1 MANGHG
7 GARPG
12 AGRKRKETT
21 DEQASRRSVVMSV
34 LSEARLRKIVERDV
48 KAAEAGETYRVDR
61 WLPYVLGSPKQEIDL
76 TGDTIIRV
84 EYVDASDAETEAPA

>member
-12 AGRKRKETT
+12 AGRKRKETI
-21 DEQASRRSVVMSV
+21 DEQSSRRSVVMSV

-48 KAAEAGETYRVDR
+48 KAAEGGDTYRVDR
-61 WLPYVLGSPKQEIDL
+61 WLPYVLGSPKQDISVDS
-76 TGDTIIRV
+76 DSVIRV
-84 EYVDASDAETEAPA
+84 EYADADAEA